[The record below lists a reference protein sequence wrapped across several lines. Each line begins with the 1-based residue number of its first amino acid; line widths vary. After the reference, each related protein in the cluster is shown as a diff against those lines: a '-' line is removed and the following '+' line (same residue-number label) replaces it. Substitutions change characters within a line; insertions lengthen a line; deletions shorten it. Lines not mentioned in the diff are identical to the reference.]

1 MRYYIIAGERSGD
14 LHGGNLVKALHQQDT
29 NAIFR
34 GFGGEHMQEAGVDL
48 LVHYKDLAFMGFVEV
63 LTNLT
68 KISRY
73 IGRCKEDILQF
84 KPDVI
89 VLIDYGGFNRRIA
102 RFGKKVGIKVFYYIP
117 PKVWAWRQGRA
128 LDLKQNVDRLF
139 VILPFEKPF
148 FKKFDWDVDYVGNPV
163 LDAVKAHVPDNE
175 FLVRHNI
182 DSQESFVALLPGS
195 RKQELN
201 TIVPLMVDVAKRF
214 PDTQFAV
221 AAVNNLDQVMYGGL
235 KDLPNVKFVF
245 EDTYNLLLYAK
256 AAIVTSG
263 TATLET
269 ALFKV
274 PQIVVYKT
282 SFITY
287 TVVKWIIQVPYI
299 SLVNLIADKEVVKEM
314 IQGDANPDKVSHELN
329 ELLNNASY
337 RNNMLA
343 NYDEI
348 INILDTGSASQNT
361 ARLMTGY
368 LNDNKKA

>member
-117 PKVWAWRQGRA
+117 PKVWAWRQSRA

-163 LDAVKAHVPDNE
+163 LDAVKAHEPDNE

-195 RKQELN
+195 RRQELN

-269 ALFKV
+269 ALFRV

-314 IQGDANPDKVSHELN
+314 IQGDANPEKVSHELN
-329 ELLNNASY
+329 ELLNNALY
-337 RNNMLA
+337 RNNMLK
-343 NYDEI
+343 NYDNI

-368 LNDNKKA
+368 LKGNKKA

>member
-48 LVHYKDLAFMGFVEV
+48 LVHYKELAFMGFVEV

-117 PKVWAWRQGRA
+117 PKVWAWRQSRA
-128 LDLKQNVDRLF
+128 LDLKKNVDRLF

-148 FKKFDWDVDYVGNPV
+148 FKKFDWNVDYVGNPV
-163 LDAVKAHVPDNE
+163 LDAVKAHVPDDE

-182 DSQESFVALLPGS
+182 DRQESFVALLPGS

-214 PDTQFAV
+214 PHTQFAV

-269 ALFKV
+269 ALFRV

-314 IQGDANPDKVSHELN
+314 IQGDANPDEVSHELS
-329 ELLNNASY
+329 EMLNNASY
-337 RNNMLA
+337 RNSMLK

-368 LNDNKKA
+368 LKGNKKA